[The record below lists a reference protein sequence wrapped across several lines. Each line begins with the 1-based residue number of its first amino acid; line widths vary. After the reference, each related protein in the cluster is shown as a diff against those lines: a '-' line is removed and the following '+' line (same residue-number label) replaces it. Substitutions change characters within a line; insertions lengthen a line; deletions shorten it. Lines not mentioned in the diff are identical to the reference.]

1 MTGRKIILTL
11 LLLFFPLVFFL
22 FSLPL
27 KTSAALPGDANND
40 GIVDGVDYVFWLNN
54 YNKIVNDG
62 SSSGDFDGNG
72 KVDGADYVIWLNN
85 YGSSGSVNATPTKT
99 PTPVNPSNPPVT
111 PIQGSG
117 IWISKEEI
125 AKLPITGQAGCAQ
138 GSFCADAWN
147 GIISKADS
155 SWGTPDLTD
164 YAGLGHSQAVWTG
177 ALAAARLSLES
188 NRQADAQKYYDK
200 TINALNDIL
209 GTEAPALPSSGGGKD
224 DGSLALARQFPRY
237 VIAADLLG
245 ITNWAPNYKGYKNFV
260 DYILRTKFT
269 FRVGD
274 GGHSLAEG
282 GGKCASNGC
291 AMSQSARIAGAAYL
305 KDQTQLNDAWLTFR
319 RYSGDY
325 TSSVTIEFS
334 SAGDA
339 WYHNNSNKLAINP
352 KGATCAGSTY
362 PADGVIPNDQGRGG
376 NCPSNPNTT
385 PGYTQYPWE
394 GLQGAYG
401 AAYMLYRL
409 GYNLNGKNPFQIND
423 QALLRAVQ
431 YQWYLQQKF
440 GGSWYDSGRAAWVKH
455 LAWYFYG
462 YKPVSYDPS
471 DAGRNIGFTQ
481 WTHQK

>member
-155 SWGTPDLTD
+155 SWGTPDLST
-164 YAGLGHSQAVWTG
+164 YNGLNHSQAIWAG
-177 ALAAARLSLES
+177 AIAATRLSFEA
-188 NRQADAQKYYDK
+188 NRQADAQKYLDK
-200 TINALNDIL
+200 TLKALNDVM
-209 GTEAPALPSSGGGKD
+209 GTETAALPTSEGGID
-224 DGSLALARQFPRY
+224 DGSLANGRQFLRY
-237 VIAADLLG
+237 IISADLLSVN
-245 ITNWAPNYKGYKNFV
+245 NWGAGYKGSKNFV
-260 DYILRTKFT
+260 EYMYDAKFT
-269 FRVGD
+269 FRKDD
-274 GGHSLAEG
+274 GGQRICEHTG
-282 GGKCASNGC
+282 ASNGGSMNRATC
-291 AMSQSARIAGAAYL
+291 IAAASYL
-305 KDQTQLNDAWLTFR
+305 GDNTQLNNSWLAFR
-319 RYSGDY
+319 RFTGDY
-325 TSSVTIEFS
+325 TAPYIIDFS
-334 SAGDA
+334 GSGGN

-376 NCPSNPNTT
+376 NCPSNPNTA